1 MKGESMTL
9 LASLLASAGGHEEHW
24 WFVFPFFW
32 LLWVGVIASVI
43 YFVFRGK
50 SRRWNGHDRAKAIL
64 AERFARGE
72 ISGEEFRERLE
83 QLS

>member
-1 MKGESMTL
+1 MTL
-9 LASLLASAGGHEEHW
+9 TTSLLATAGEHDGHW

-32 LLWVGVIASVI
+32 LLWVGVIASFI
-43 YFVFRGK
+43 YVVFRGK

-64 AERFARGE
+64 AERFERGE

>member
-9 LASLLASAGGHEEHW
+9 LASLVASAGGHEEHW

-50 SRRWNGHDRAKAIL
+50 ARRWNGHDRAKAIL

>member
-1 MKGESMTL
+1 MTSTT
-9 LASLLASAGGHEEHW
+9 SLLASAGAHDEHW

-43 YFVFRGK
+43 YFVFRRK

>member
-1 MKGESMTL
+1 MTL

-50 SRRWNGHDRAKAIL
+50 GRRWNGHDRAKAIL

>member
-1 MKGESMTL
+1 MTL
-9 LASLLASAGGHEEHW
+9 LASLVASAGGHEEHW

-50 SRRWNGHDRAKAIL
+50 ARRWNGIRS
-64 AERFARGE
+64 R
-72 ISGEEFRERLE
+72 
-83 QLS
+83 

>member
-50 SRRWNGHDRAKAIL
+50 ARRWNGHDRAKAIL